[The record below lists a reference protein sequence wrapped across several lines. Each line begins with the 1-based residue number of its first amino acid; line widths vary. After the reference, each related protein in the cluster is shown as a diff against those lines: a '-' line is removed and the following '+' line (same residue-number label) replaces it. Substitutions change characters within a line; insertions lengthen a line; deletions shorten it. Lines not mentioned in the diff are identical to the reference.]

1 MMNFFKRSLFFF
13 CCFFSLFTC
22 AGNRL
27 DKRVARLVK
36 PYEAA
41 MDYVTL
47 HQDESMTENVVFDF
61 FQQTNL
67 CKKND
72 IKQIKLVISKMY
84 HIQKKETSL
93 EKKQKIA
100 EIIEKLEKVTKF
112 IVESATTYYA
122 FIVYRDIVESYERID
137 VTQDDVL
144 LQVNAALAL
153 RGKSV
158 FKGRSLYQFVKQID
172 IDSTRLKELF
182 GQVVLSDNLVL
193 QINALKIKLD
203 TLKTKIIATQEYR
216 SQQRKTRLFKSIGV
230 IFAFLVVAI
239 ATTINVIVVCVAPA
253 QGLYINPAWTS
264 WAFFTVFAG
273 TCCIVTASEL
283 RTSMKYN
290 IPVKS
295 HSLFSGFT
303 PTFWPLTW
311 ISRTE

>member
-1 MMNFFKRSLFFF
+1 MNFFKNPLFFF
-13 CCFFSLFTC
+13 CCFFSLFC
-22 AGNRL
+22 SAGNRL
-27 DKRVARLVK
+27 DKRAARLVK

-47 HQDESMTENVVFDF
+47 HQDESMTDNVVFDF
-61 FQQTNL
+61 FQETNL
-67 CKKND
+67 CKNSD
-72 IKQIKLVISKMY
+72 IKQIRSVISKMY

-93 EKKQKIA
+93 EKKEKIA

-112 IVESATTYYA
+112 IVESVTTYYA
-122 FIVYRDIVESYERID
+122 FIVYRDIAESYERID

-144 LQVNAALAL
+144 LQVNAVLAL

-158 FKGRSLYQFVKQID
+158 FKGRSLYQFVKQIH

-182 GQVVLSDNLVL
+182 GQVVVSDTLVL
-193 QINALKIKLD
+193 QINALKVKLD
-203 TLKTKIIATQEYR
+203 RLKAKVIVTAEYR

-230 IFAFLVVAI
+230 ILGFVII
-239 ATTINVIVVCVAPA
+239 ATAATMNVIVLCFAPA